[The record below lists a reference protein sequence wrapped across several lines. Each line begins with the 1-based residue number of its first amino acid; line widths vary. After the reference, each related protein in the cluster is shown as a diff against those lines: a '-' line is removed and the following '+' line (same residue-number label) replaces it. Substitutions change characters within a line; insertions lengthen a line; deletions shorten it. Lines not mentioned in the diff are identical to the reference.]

1 MHRPRWVRGGLWRHA
16 DFLRLWTGQ
25 SISEFG
31 TQISQLAIPLV
42 AAISLRTAPLEF
54 SILTAAGYLPF
65 VLFALPAG
73 AFVDRLPRRRLLIIC
88 DATRA
93 LLLALIPGLWAIGQL
108 RMWELVLLQFVVG
121 TFTVFFDVAYMSY
134 LPSLVKREQLVEGN
148 SKLQLTVS
156 VAQVAGPS
164 ASGALVSLLTAP
176 YAIVADAA
184 SYVASTAFLLTM
196 RHREGRSDAAP
207 DAPKP
212 QLWREVKD
220 GLGWVLGHRWLR
232 AIAMCTG
239 TSNFFVT
246 ATVAIFVLYLVR
258 SLHLSP
264 FEIGAVMA
272 LGSCG
277 SIGGALVVSRI
288 QGWLGVGSTILG
300 SVALTTLGALAIPL
314 APPSFPMPVLVFAL
328 AAMGFAAVTYN
339 VTQVSL
345 RQTITPER
353 LQGRMNAAM
362 RWVVWGTIPLGSLV
376 GGVIAQ
382 AFGLHTAL
390 WIGAIG
396 ALCAIL
402 PIALTSVRSIQ
413 EMPQPLAGAVGQP

>member
-1 MHRPRWVRGGLWRHA
+1 MHRPRWFRGGLWRHA
-16 DFLRLWTGQ
+16 DFLKLWTGQ

-42 AAISLRTAPLEF
+42 AAISLRAAPLEF

-73 AFVDRLPRRRLLIIC
+73 AFVDRLSRRRLLIIC

-93 LLLALIPGLWAIGQL
+93 VLLALIPGLWAIGQL
-108 RMWELVLLQFVVG
+108 RMWELLLLQFVVG
-121 TFTVFFDVAYMSY
+121 TFTVLFDVAYMSY

-184 SYVASTAFLLTM
+184 SYVVSTAFLLTM
-196 RHREGRSDAAP
+196 RHRERRSEAAP
-207 DAPKP
+207 DAPKA

-239 TSNFFVT
+239 TSNFFVN
-246 ATVAIFVLYLVR
+246 ATFAIFVLYLVR
-258 SLHLSP
+258 SLRLSS
-264 FEIGAVMA
+264 FEIGGVMA

-277 SIGGALVVSRI
+277 SIGGALAVSRI
-288 QGWLGVGSTILG
+288 QRRLGVGPTILG

-314 APPSFPMPVLVFAL
+314 APSAFPMPVLVFAL
-328 AAMGFAAVTYN
+328 AAIGFAAVTYN

-362 RWVVWGTIPLGSLV
+362 RWIVWGTIPLGSLV

-390 WIGAIG
+390 WIGAAG
-396 ALCAIL
+396 ALSAIL
-402 PIALTSVRSIQ
+402 PIALTSVRSIRA
-413 EMPQPLAGAVGQP
+413 MPEPWAGEVSQP